1 MKFGFRSSFVAL
13 LLAGV
18 VLGGVGSS
26 VDAQVVPPVRSV
38 VVACVSKTTSTLR
51 VSADTSCSYVSEFKL
66 VWSVRG
72 GAPAMCVDTNSRKM
86 TLAYLGQC
94 PFKGTRLALPT
105 STKEILACA
114 DKDSGV
120 LRLSR
125 TGVCWWQ
132 NTSVKWLAAPAMTT
146 TTSTVPLTTTTIT
159 TVPRTTTTSS
169 TVPRATA
176 TTTTTTSTVPTTTST
191 VPTTTTTTSPVVV
204 RVSGGF
210 AGYLG
215 GKCWDSSD
223 RPYYWGS
230 DLVARAGGCPTVPT
244 TTAAPVT
251 LAAPGT
257 PLQPTGVRGNGQ
269 VTVSVAAGT
278 GGTPATYTVVAVGDA
293 TKTCTVTVPATS
305 CIVTGLTNG
314 TAYTFTVTATN
325 AAGTSVASA
334 ASAAVTPATVPGAP
348 TIGAVAVASSTSV
361 TVNCTTPASNGGAT
375 ITTYTAT
382 AVGDATKTGTLT
394 SATCG
399 LITVTG
405 LTTNTAYTFTVT
417 ATNAAGTSA
426 ASAAS
431 AAVTPVLSCAEGGA
445 CEVGNTGPG
454 GGKVFYVRADNGTF
468 TSTGSD
474 CNTACK
480 YLEAAPADQSTGI
493 VWCSNTTTALNTRGT
508 AIGTGMANTTTAD
521 TTCTSG
527 AIQIAADYTN
537 NGKADWHMP
546 SKDELN
552 QMCKWQRG
560 VDLTADATVCT
571 GGTLNSVRWGAS
583 GFSPETYWSS
593 SESFITTAWFQ
604 IFATGFQNATV
615 KGGHV
620 LRASGA
626 GFRLII

>member
-18 VLGGVGSS
+18 VLAGVGSS

-132 NTSVKWLAAPAMTT
+132 NTSVKWLVAPTTT
-146 TTSTVPLTTTTIT
+146 TTSTVPLTTTTT
-159 TVPRTTTTSS
+159 TVPTTTSTVPRTT
-169 TVPRATA
+169 A
-176 TTTTTTSTVPTTTST
+176 TTTTTSTVPTTTTT

-215 GKCWDSSD
+215 GKCWDGSD

-251 LAAPGT
+251 LA
-257 PLQPTGVRGNGQ
+257 
-269 VTVSVAAGT
+269 
-278 GGTPATYTVVAVGDA
+278 
-293 TKTCTVTVPATS
+293 
-305 CIVTGLTNG
+305 
-314 TAYTFTVTATN
+314 
-325 AAGTSVASA
+325 
-334 ASAAVTPATVPGAP
+334 VPGAP

-375 ITTYTAT
+375 ITRYTAT

-417 ATNAAGTSA
+417 ATNAVGTSA

-431 AAVTPVLSCAEGGA
+431 AAVTPILSCAEGGA

-468 TSTGSD
+468 TSTGSA
-474 CNTACK
+474 CNTTCK
-480 YLEAAPADQSTGI
+480 YLEAAPTDQSTGI
-493 VWCSNTTTALNTRGT
+493 VWATITRKCYVEAGGDNSNNNDCQLFSIYSPLDTPNQANSRTAAT
-508 AIGTGMANTTTAD
+508 AIGKGMANTNRVHSRLTFE
-521 TTCTSG
+521 G
-527 AIQIAADYTN
+527 AAATNTYAAGIAFAFTI
-537 NGKADWHMP
+537 NGKTDWHLP

-560 VDLTADATVCT
+560 VDWISDATVCT

-615 KGGHV
+615 KGGTYY
-620 LRASGA
+620 LRPARAFG
-626 GFRLII
+626 